1 MSTSIPTICP
11 RTLAVIAALGATL
24 GTVSCGDAQGGRES
38 AGDGPGLTGL
48 TGDTEGDDMGEAGT
62 AEDDGAQGQDD
73 GGPGGDDADGGGL
86 PVFDVGAPAGTET
99 CAGEGNA
106 VGEDFSY
113 IWVANSPENTISKI
127 NTQTLVEEGRYETR
141 DTFGNPS
148 RTSVALSGHMAVA
161 NRSGGLTKY
170 YAYDCPDPIGTSTG
184 PADVY
189 PFGTDGCFAWH
200 TPMNCSS
207 QRPVA
212 WTPGTFNED
221 TCSYEDELL
230 WSACYNGGT
239 QIDAVRLDGETG
251 AILDTVNVQGI
262 VSDSFGAYGGAS
274 DSEGNFWFSQLGTGR
289 LVRVDAQT
297 LTYEV
302 WNMPISGYGMAVDGK
317 DRAWICGS
325 GVARFDYATGMF
337 ATSNNTDGSAAGCM
351 ADQTHIWLAG
361 GSNVRGI
368 NLESMNVEH
377 NHPIASYI
385 HGTSIDFHGNVWG
398 VSRDTRA
405 YRVDPAT
412 GMVGTVDGLNSPYT
426 YSDMTGYG
434 LANSVG
440 PQG

>member
-1 MSTSIPTICP
+1 MSTFIPSFSARFAILT
-11 RTLAVIAALGATL
+11 TLGAVL
-24 GTVSCGDAQGGRES
+24 GTAGCGDTEGGRDS
-38 AGDGPGLTGL
+38 MGGGPGLSGL
-48 TGDTEGDDMGEAGT
+48 TGDTEGDGGTEGETEGASGG
-62 AEDDGAQGQDD
+62 ADGQGD
-73 GGPGGDDADGGGL
+73 GGPGVDGDDGGL
-86 PVFDVGAPAGTET
+86 PVFDVGAPAGTES
-99 CAGEGNA
+99 CGGEGNA

-127 NTQTLVEEGRYETR
+127 NTQTLVEEGRYQTR
-141 DTFGNPS
+141 DSFGNPS

-161 NRSGGLTKY
+161 NRSGGITKY
-170 YAYDCPDPIGTSTG
+170 YAYDCPDPTNTSTG

-189 PFGTDGCFAWH
+189 PFGTDGCFAWY
-200 TPMNCSS
+200 TAMNCSS

-221 TCSYEDELL
+221 TCAYENEML

-239 QIDAVRLDGETG
+239 AIDAVRLDGETG
-251 AILDTVNVQGI
+251 AILDTVNIQGI
-262 VSDSFGAYGGAS
+262 NSDSFGAYGGAS
-274 DSEGNFWFSQLGTGR
+274 DSEGNFWFSQLGTGK

-297 LTYEV
+297 LGHEI
-302 WNMPISGYGMAVDGK
+302 WNMPISGYGMAVDGS

-325 GVARFDYATGMF
+325 GVARFDYATQMF
-337 ATSNNTDGSAAGCM
+337 STSNNTDGGAAGCM

-361 GSNVRGI
+361 DANVRGI
-368 NLESMNVEH
+368 NLESMNVEY
-377 NHPIASYI
+377 NWPIGSYI